1 MQLTAFRFI
10 LTIIFFFSI
19 GFSCQWLAQTGFL
32 WLTFEQSYKKSEKN
46 LFQSVL
52 FDTQFA
58 SFQNRSL
65 YIFVNKHN
73 FERKSLGE
81 EDNIYLHLSA
91 INPNALANF

>member
-58 SFQNRSL
+58 SFQ
-65 YIFVNKHN
+65 K
-73 FERKSLGE
+73 
-81 EDNIYLHLSA
+81 
-91 INPNALANF
+91 